1 MLCYDRD
8 KAITYSWKPSFSSET
23 ALPYHDLLS
32 QDSSTWFHG
41 LFFFSHG
48 GIKNTLSV
56 NSETHTSYLYSS
68 IYYREIIWV
77 LYFQLNF

>member
-1 MLCYDRD
+1 MTETKLSLILESQVFPQRL
-8 KAITYSWKPSFSSET
+8 PSPTVTFLVRT
-23 ALPYHDLLS
+23 HQLGFMD
-32 QDSSTWFHG
+32 F
-41 LFFFSHG
+41 FFFSHG

-68 IYYREIIWV
+68 IYYIEIIWV